1 MNLNTA
7 QQTLADIEEL
17 YRTTIELY
25 ASYFEMLEVAIQN
38 TPETEVDKLN
48 KLHALAK
55 EGEESMQSDIAI
67 FDKALATDTESLAG
81 IQDELKIQ
89 SIYNKL
95 KQ

>member
-1 MNLNTA
+1 MNLSTA